1 MGIGLPKGMSREDCY
16 VAGMADGEELERR
29 RHREAK
35 VRDREWAKWLAGR
48 IQMGVCALVGG
59 WCVVHNTEDNP
70 GHAFEKGGLST
81 LD

>member
-1 MGIGLPKGMSREDCY
+1 MGIGLPKGMSRDDAY
-16 VAGMADGEELERR
+16 ITGVADGEERALRQL
-29 RHREAK
+29 K
-35 VRDREWAKWLAGR
+35 VHDLEWAKWLAGR

>member
-1 MGIGLPKGMSREDCY
+1 MGIGLPTREECY
-16 VAGMADGEELERR
+16 ADGVADGRETER
-29 RHREAK
+29 REAK
-35 VRDREWAKWLAGR
+35 TRDLEWAKWLAGR
-48 IQMGVCALVGG
+48 IAEGKCALVGG